1 MNRLSAC
8 ALTATAALVLAACG
22 GGDSTVSTTIE
33 GAAIKGPVNGGTVTV
48 KTADGKACGTTTT
61 KPDGTYSLS
70 TECTG
75 DLVIEVSGGTYTD
88 EATSKPV
95 TLNQLKTIVAANGG
109 TTKAVVT
116 PLTYLGYITA
126 VNNSALNS
134 AGHTKA
140 MQALATQFKLSADEL
155 AATPNITD
163 AAANAYGKV
172 LRAFSQAVADKG
184 GTFSLETLMGEMGDK
199 AKFAGTSSAFAAA
212 FNTINKPTSPVTFSF
227 DGNALTINTS
237 GTGTGTGTGTNSLTI
252 ITNVSGIAAPAVTVN
267 NIPKPSSQ
275 SEFCGAL
282 QNDATFKG
290 LAQGGAALTI
300 KSCSF
305 SGNVGNI
312 SAEVSITT
320 PIAMTI
326 PYTIVYTYK

>member
-1 MNRLSAC
+1 M
-8 ALTATAALVLAACG
+8 
-22 GGDSTVSTTIE
+22 
-33 GAAIKGPVNGGTVTV
+33 

-61 KPDGTYSLS
+61 KADGTYSLS
-70 TECTG
+70 TECSG
-75 DLVIEVSGGTYTD
+75 DLVIEVSGGSYTD
-88 EATSKPV
+88 EATGKSV
-95 TLNQLKTIVAANGG
+95 TLNQLKTMVAANGG

-140 MQALATQFKLSADEL
+140 MQALATQFKLSAEEL
-155 AATPNITD
+155 AATPNITG

-184 GTFSLETLMGEMGDK
+184 GTLSLEALIGEMSDK
-199 AKFAGTSSAFAAA
+199 AKFAGTSSAFATA
-212 FNTINKPTSPVTFSF
+212 FNTINKPTSPVSFSF
-227 DGNALTINTS
+227 DGNALTINTTGA
-237 GTGTGTGTGTNSLTI
+237 GTGTGTGTGTSSLTI
-252 ITNVSGIAAPAVTVN
+252 NTNVSGIATPAVTVT

-275 SEFCGAL
+275 AEFCGAL

-305 SGNVGNI
+305 AGSVGNI

-320 PIAMTI
+320 PVAMTI